1 VTDSLQSTDPGTQKR
16 RSTRIVQAV
25 PITVTGT
32 DALGQPFKERT
43 TTVMVNCHGCKYQSK
58 HYVPKNSMVTL
69 DIPRPEGG
77 PFHTQGRVVW
87 VQRPRTVRELFQIGL
102 EFEVPGNF
110 WGIAFPPE
118 DWASGVDIP
127 TGDLTGIL
135 DATAPTAEP
144 VAGISP
150 QPLPPMG
157 PPPIPPPTTPEK
169 RIEAPPFQI
178 PTPPPAK
185 PVPVNTQTP
194 TAPPVMA
201 AKPASPPAQTPA
213 APAAPSVPA
222 AGPSAD
228 SKIHV
233 VPTPLPAAVVTADTQ
248 AALAKQMARMV
259 ADAKETLDKTLRRGA
274 EEAIT
279 EEMTVVRQQLDVQLH
294 ETVEKA
300 IKVSMDRVSESAV
313 KKVVQQAADRTKEIV
328 DEARRASETSA
339 SQLDEKVRN
348 AVQQAV
354 SHAAEQAAQQAAQQ
368 AAALTLK
375 QSVEEVVERAL
386 REREASTPSLEILSS
401 PEAAQNHLEQWR
413 KNLEETAH
421 AVRSST
427 IEQTQAGALLA
438 SQQWNAEF
446 EAALTGASQKLGDKL
461 TEVSREALAQA
472 EQEAVSRAAG
482 LRASLDET
490 ARAVLA
496 RTHQA
501 EQDAAA
507 HADTLRVSLDDAA
520 RAVLA
525 RTHQAEQDAA
535 ARADTL
541 RASLDETAR
550 AVLARTHQAEQ
561 DAAARADALRAS
573 LDDAARAVLAQ
584 TEREASAQ
592 AQTLRSSLDEAIN
605 TAATAIESL
614 GAGLT
619 QERHRAEET
628 RAQLQEAAQ
637 NALRQTRQ
645 QFDELLAAQQQEMS
659 RKADQVIADRVR
671 QIEPALQESAQE
683 ILDRAANELEQ
694 KLTPRLEQ
702 VHRAVSELQQAE
714 QQAAH
719 TQSQFHEQARQA
731 AERVGELQHSVHA
744 QVLEAAERVAQLQN
758 SIVEQ
763 VQQATDHA
771 DRLHDTVREQTI
783 QASELAI
790 QESVARLRSEAEK
803 VPAEVEKSVR
813 ETAAKIEEEIQQR
826 STETQHA
833 TYESLL
839 KASEWYQKKAHSTMQ
854 SSMEKMVEQSS
865 TALRD
870 RAAEV
875 SSLLASELDHYR
887 RTYVEHSTAQ
897 IDESAK
903 EIVSRERD
911 RMSETAQMATAG
923 FTDQVH
929 RVTSE
934 SLRRFEQVSREALEK
949 ARADMEFGREGSLLE
964 YQKTVDERM
973 MQGVEQATVHLQSQ
987 LGPLIEQWES
997 RREIE
1002 KKEWMEQLK
1011 KSNEEAIELYKTRLE
1026 NASNS
1031 WLLAS
1036 ATTLGQHSQ
1045 TVLDTIAK
1053 AAEKRLRETCS
1064 EVLGSMGD
1072 TLKARLLGLSTDF
1085 GPEADDEFPPKK
1097 K

>member
-1 VTDSLQSTDPGTQKR
+1 
-16 RSTRIVQAV
+16 
-25 PITVTGT
+25 
-32 DALGQPFKERT
+32 
-43 TTVMVNCHGCKYQSK
+43 M
-58 HYVPKNSMVTL
+58 
-69 DIPRPEGG
+69 
-77 PFHTQGRVVW
+77 
-87 VQRPRTVRELFQIGL
+87 
-102 EFEVPGNF
+102 
-110 WGIAFPPE
+110 
-118 DWASGVDIP
+118 
-127 TGDLTGIL
+127 
-135 DATAPTAEP
+135 
-144 VAGISP
+144 
-150 QPLPPMG
+150 
-157 PPPIPPPTTPEK
+157 
-169 RIEAPPFQI
+169 
-178 PTPPPAK
+178 
-185 PVPVNTQTP
+185 
-194 TAPPVMA
+194 
-201 AKPASPPAQTPA
+201 
-213 APAAPSVPA
+213 
-222 AGPSAD
+222 
-228 SKIHV
+228 
-233 VPTPLPAAVVTADTQ
+233 
-248 AALAKQMARMV
+248 
-259 ADAKETLDKTLRRGA
+259 
-274 EEAIT
+274 
-279 EEMTVVRQQLDVQLH
+279 
-294 ETVEKA
+294 
-300 IKVSMDRVSESAV
+300 
-313 KKVVQQAADRTKEIV
+313 
-328 DEARRASETSA
+328 
-339 SQLDEKVRN
+339 
-348 AVQQAV
+348 
-354 SHAAEQAAQQAAQQ
+354 
-368 AAALTLK
+368 
-375 QSVEEVVERAL
+375 
-386 REREASTPSLEILSS
+386 
-401 PEAAQNHLEQWR
+401 
-413 KNLEETAH
+413 
-421 AVRSST
+421 
-427 IEQTQAGALLA
+427 
-438 SQQWNAEF
+438 
-446 EAALTGASQKLGDKL
+446 
-461 TEVSREALAQA
+461 SREALSQA
-472 EQEAVSRAAG
+472 EQEAVARAAG

-490 ARAVLA
+490 ARGVLA

-501 EQDAAA
+501 EQDAA
-507 HADTLRVSLDDAA
+507 V
-520 RAVLA
+520 RAEA
-525 RTHQAEQDAA
+525 
-535 ARADTL
+535 L

-550 AVLARTHQAEQ
+550 G
-561 DAAARADALRAS
+561 
-573 LDDAARAVLAQ
+573 VLAQ
-584 TEREASAQ
+584 TEREAAAQ

-605 TAATAIESL
+605 TAATTIESL
-614 GAGLT
+614 GSGLM
-619 QERHRAEET
+619 QERHRAEES

-659 RKADQVIADRVR
+659 RKADHVIADRVQ
-671 QIEPALQESAQE
+671 QIEPALQESAQK
-683 ILDRAANELEQ
+683 ILDRTASELEQ
-694 KLTPRLEQ
+694 NLTPRLDQ
-702 VHRAVSELQQAE
+702 VQRAVSELQQAE

-731 AERVGELQHSVHA
+731 AERVGELRHSVQA
-744 QVLEAAERVAQLQN
+744 QVREAADRVAELQN

-803 VPAEVEKSVR
+803 VPAEIERSVR

-903 EIVSRERD
+903 EIVTRERD
-911 RMSETAQMATAG
+911 KMSENAQMATAG

-929 RVTSE
+929 RVTAD
-934 SLRRFEQVSREALEK
+934 SLKRFEQVSREALEK

-964 YQKTVDERM
+964 YQKTIDERM
-973 MQGVEQATVHLQSQ
+973 MMGVEQATVHLQSQ
-987 LGPLIEQWES
+987 LGPVIEQWES

-1011 KSNEEAIELYKTRLE
+1011 KSNDEAIELYKTRLE

>member
-1 VTDSLQSTDPGTQKR
+1 MPPGMHTILLPKLPFRTFAVRCLTHGSHSATLRNRPLEEQLNDSAQSADPGTQKR

-58 HYVPKNSMVTL
+58 HYVPKNSLVTL

-135 DATAPTAEP
+135 DATTATEP

-150 QPLPPMG
+150 QQQPPIG
-157 PPPIPPPTTPEK
+157 PPPMPIPTTPEK
-169 RIEAPPFQI
+169 RIEAPPFQV
-178 PTPPPAK
+178 PVTPPAK
-185 PVPVNTQTP
+185 PTPVNVP
-194 TAPPVMA
+194 AAPPLMA
-201 AKPASPPAQTPA
+201 AKPAAPIAPPVIP
-213 APAAPSVPA
+213 PAAPSVPA
-222 AGPSAD
+222 ASPAAD
-228 SKIHV
+228 NKIHV
-233 VPTPLPAAVVTADTQ
+233 VPAPPAAVVTADTQ

-259 ADAKETLDKTLRRGA
+259 AEAKESLDKTLRRGA

-294 ETVEKA
+294 DTVEKA

-328 DEARRASETSA
+328 EEARKASESSA

-368 AAALTLK
+368 ATALNLK

-401 PEAAQNHLEQWR
+401 PAAAQNHLDQWR
-413 KNLEETAH
+413 KNLEETAQS
-421 AVRSST
+421 VRSKT
-427 IEQTQAGALLA
+427 IEQTQAEASLA

-446 EAALTGASQKLGDKL
+446 EAALTGASQKLGDKQ
-461 TEVSREALAQA
+461 TEVSREALSQA
-472 EQEAVSRAAG
+472 EQEAVSRAAA
-482 LRASLDET
+482 LRASLDEA
-490 ARAVLA
+490 ARGVLA

-501 EQDAAA
+501 EQDAA
-507 HADTLRVSLDDAA
+507 V
-520 RAVLA
+520 RAEA
-525 RTHQAEQDAA
+525 
-535 ARADTL
+535 L

-550 AVLARTHQAEQ
+550 G
-561 DAAARADALRAS
+561 
-573 LDDAARAVLAQ
+573 VLAQ
-584 TEREASAQ
+584 TEREAAAQ

-605 TAATAIESL
+605 TAATTIESL
-614 GAGLT
+614 GSGLM
-619 QERHRAEET
+619 QERHRAEEAS
-628 RAQLQEAAQ
+628 AQLQEAAQ

-659 RKADQVIADRVR
+659 RKADHVIADRVQ
-671 QIEPALQESAQE
+671 QIEPALQESAQK
-683 ILDRAANELEQ
+683 ILDRAVGELEQ
-694 KLTPRLEQ
+694 KLMPRIDHAQ
-702 VHRAVSELQQAE
+702 RVAAELQHAE

-731 AERVGELQHSVHA
+731 SERVGELQHSVQA
-744 QVLEAAERVAQLQN
+744 QVREAAERVAQLQN
-758 SIVEQ
+758 SILEQ

-783 QASELAI
+783 HASELAI
-790 QESVARLRSEAEK
+790 QESVARLRTEAEK
-803 VPAEVEKSVR
+803 VPAEIEKSVR
-813 ETAAKIEEEIQQR
+813 ESATKIEEEIQQR

-833 TYESLL
+833 TYEALL

-865 TALRD
+865 TQLRD

-903 EIVSRERD
+903 EIVTRERD
-911 RMSETAQMATAG
+911 KMSETAQMASAG

-929 RVTSE
+929 RVTAD
-934 SLRRFEQVSREALEK
+934 SLKRFEQVSREALEK
-949 ARADMEFGREGSLLE
+949 ARADMEFGREGSLVE
-964 YQKTVDERM
+964 YQKTLDERM
-973 MQGVEQATVHLQSQ
+973 VLGVEQATVHLHSQ
-987 LGPLIEQWES
+987 LGPLLEEWES
-997 RREIE
+997 KRESE
-1002 KKEWMEQLK
+1002 KKLWMEQLK
-1011 KSNEEAIELYKTRLE
+1011 KTNDEAIELYKTRLE

-1053 AAEKRLRETCS
+1053 AAEKRLREPCS

-1085 GPEADDEFPPKK
+1085 SPEPDDEFPPKK

>member
-1 VTDSLQSTDPGTQKR
+1 VTDSLQSADPGTQKR

-127 TGDLTGIL
+127 TSDLTGIV
-135 DATAPTAEP
+135 DATTAAEP

-150 QPLPPMG
+150 QPLPPIG
-157 PPPIPPPTTPEK
+157 PPPVPIPTTPEK

-178 PTPPPAK
+178 PTPTPTQPPAK
-185 PVPVNTQTP
+185 PTPVNTQVNAP
-194 TAPPVMA
+194 AAPPVMTA
-201 AKPASPPAQTPA
+201 RPATPA
-213 APAAPSVPA
+213 APPVQPPVIPPAASSVPA
-222 AGPSAD
+222 ASPSAD
-228 SKIHV
+228 NKIHV
-233 VPTPLPAAVVTADTQ
+233 VPAPPPAVVTADTQ
-248 AALAKQMARMV
+248 AALAKQMVRMV

-294 ETVEKA
+294 DTVEKA

-328 DEARRASETSA
+328 EEARKASETSA

-354 SHAAEQAAQQAAQQ
+354 SHAAEQAAQQAAQH
-368 AAALTLK
+368 AATLTLK

-413 KNLEETAH
+413 KNLEDTAQS
-421 AVRSST
+421 VRSKT
-427 IEQTQAGALLA
+427 IEQTQADALIA

-446 EAALTGASQKLGDKL
+446 EAALTGASLKLGDKL
-461 TEVSREALAQA
+461 TEVSREALTQA
-472 EQEAVSRAAG
+472 ERDAAERAAA
-482 LRASLDET
+482 LRASLDE
-490 ARAVLA
+490 
-496 RTHQA
+496 
-501 EQDAAA
+501 
-507 HADTLRVSLDDAA
+507 AA
-520 RAVLA
+520 RG
-525 RTHQAEQDAA
+525 
-535 ARADTL
+535 
-541 RASLDETAR
+541 
-550 AVLARTHQAEQ
+550 
-561 DAAARADALRAS
+561 
-573 LDDAARAVLAQ
+573 VLAQ
-584 TEREASAQ
+584 TEQAASSQ
-592 AQTLRSSLDEAIN
+592 AQTLRSSLDDAIN
-605 TAATAIESL
+605 TAASTIETL
-614 GAGLT
+614 GAGLQ

-628 RAQLQEAAQ
+628 RSQLQEAAQ

-659 RKADQVIADRVR
+659 RKADHVIADRVQ
-671 QIEPALQESAQE
+671 QIEPALQESAQK
-683 ILDRAANELEQ
+683 ILDRAVSELEQ
-694 KLTPRLEQ
+694 KLTPGLHQAQR
-702 VHRAVSELQQAE
+702 VAAELQQAE

-731 AERVGELQHSVHA
+731 SERVGELQHSVQA
-744 QVLEAAERVAQLQN
+744 QVREATERVAQLQN
-758 SIVEQ
+758 SILEQ

-783 QASELAI
+783 HASELAI
-790 QESVARLRSEAEK
+790 QESVARLRTEAEK
-803 VPAEVEKSVR
+803 VPADIEKSLR

-833 TYESLL
+833 TYEALL
-839 KASEWYQKKAHSTMQ
+839 KASEWYQKKAHGTMQ
-854 SSMEKMVEQSS
+854 GSMEKMVEQSS
-865 TALRD
+865 TQLRD

-903 EIVSRERD
+903 EIVTRERD
-911 RMSETAQMATAG
+911 KMSETAQMATAG

-949 ARADMEFGREGSLLE
+949 ARADMEFGREGSQLE
-964 YQKTVDERM
+964 YQKVIDERM

-997 RREIE
+997 RREVE
-1002 KKEWMEQLK
+1002 KKQWMEQLK
-1011 KSNEEAIELYKTRLE
+1011 KSNDEAIELYKTRLE

-1064 EVLGSMGD
+1064 EVLGTMGD

-1085 GPEADDEFPPKK
+1085 SPEPDDEFPSKK

>member
-58 HYVPKNSMVTL
+58 HYVPKNSMITL

-127 TGDLTGIL
+127 TGDLTGML
-135 DATAPTAEP
+135 ELTHAPET
-144 VAGISP
+144 VASISP
-150 QPLPPMG
+150 QPLPPIG
-157 PPPIPPPTTPEK
+157 PPPIPTIPEK

-178 PTPPPAK
+178 PTPPAK
-185 PVPVNTQTP
+185 PVTVNAP
-194 TAPPVMA
+194 AAPPPMA
-201 AKPASPPAQTPA
+201 AKPAAPVVQPPV
-213 APAAPSVPA
+213 PSVPA
-222 AGPSAD
+222 ASPLND

-233 VPTPLPAAVVTADTQ
+233 VPAPPAVAADTQ
-248 AALAKQMARMV
+248 AALSQQMARML

-279 EEMTVVRQQLDVQLH
+279 EEMTVVRQQLDAQLH
-294 ETVEKA
+294 DTVEKA
-300 IKVSMDRVSESAV
+300 IKVSMERVSESAV

-328 DEARRASETSA
+328 DEARKASESSA
-339 SQLDEKVRN
+339 AHLDEKVRN

-368 AAALTLK
+368 ATALNLK

-401 PEAAQNHLEQWR
+401 PQAAQNHLEQWR
-413 KNLEETAH
+413 KNLEETAQS
-421 AVRSST
+421 VRGKT
-427 IEQTQAGALLA
+427 IEQTQADAALA

-461 TEVSREALAQA
+461 TEVSREALTRA
-472 EQEAVSRAAG
+472 EQEAAARAAA
-482 LRASLDET
+482 LRASLDE
-490 ARAVLA
+490 
-496 RTHQA
+496 
-501 EQDAAA
+501 
-507 HADTLRVSLDDAA
+507 AA
-520 RAVLA
+520 RG
-525 RTHQAEQDAA
+525 
-535 ARADTL
+535 
-541 RASLDETAR
+541 
-550 AVLARTHQAEQ
+550 
-561 DAAARADALRAS
+561 
-573 LDDAARAVLAQ
+573 VLAQ
-584 TEREASAQ
+584 TEREATAQ

-605 TAATAIESL
+605 TAASTIESL
-614 GAGLT
+614 GSGLQ

-637 NALRQTRQ
+637 NALHLTRQ
-645 QFDELLAAQQQEMS
+645 RFDELLAAQHQEMS
-659 RKADQVIADRVR
+659 RKADQVIADRVE
-671 QIEPALQESAQE
+671 QIEPALQASAQK
-683 ILDRAANELEQ
+683 ILDQAATELEQ
-694 KLTPRLEQ
+694 KLTPRLDQ
-702 VHRAVSELQQAE
+702 VQRAVSDLQQAE

-731 AERVGELQHSVHA
+731 AERV
-744 QVLEAAERVAQLQN
+744 AQLQN

-763 VQQATDHA
+763 VQQATDYA
-771 DRLHDTVREQTI
+771 DRLHDTVREQTM
-783 QASELAI
+783 QASEQAI
-790 QESVARLRSEAEK
+790 QESVARLRSESEK
-803 VPAEVEKSVR
+803 VPAEIEKSVR
-813 ETAAKIEEEIQQR
+813 DTAARIEEEIQQR

-833 TYESLL
+833 TYEALL

-865 TALRD
+865 TSLRD

-911 RMSETAQMATAG
+911 KMSETAQMATAG

-929 RVTSE
+929 RVTAD
-934 SLRRFEQVSREALEK
+934 SLKRFEQVSREALEK
-949 ARADMEFGREGSLLE
+949 TRADMEFGREGSLLE
-964 YQKTVDERM
+964 YQKTIDERM

-987 LGPLIEQWES
+987 LGPLLEEWEFK
-997 RREIE
+997 RESE
-1002 KKEWMEQLK
+1002 KKLWMEQLK
-1011 KSNEEAIELYKTRLE
+1011 KTNDEAIELYKTRLE

-1085 GPEADDEFPPKK
+1085 GPEPDDEFPPKK

>member
-1 VTDSLQSTDPGTQKR
+1 MTDSLQSTDPGTQKR

-127 TGDLTGIL
+127 TGDLTGVL
-135 DATAPTAEP
+135 DATLAAEP

-150 QPLPPMG
+150 QPLPPIG
-157 PPPIPPPTTPEK
+157 PPPIPAPATPEK

-178 PTPPPAK
+178 PAPPPSK
-185 PVPVNTQTP
+185 PVPVNVP
-194 TAPPVMA
+194 AAPPVMT
-201 AKPASPPAQTPA
+201 AKPAAPPAQPVIP
-213 APAAPSVPA
+213 PAAPSAPVTSPA
-222 AGPSAD
+222 AD
-228 SKIHV
+228 NKIHV
-233 VPTPLPAAVVTADTQ
+233 VPAPPPAAVVTADTQ

-279 EEMTVVRQQLDVQLH
+279 EEMTVVRQQLDAQLH
-294 ETVEKA
+294 DTVEKA
-300 IKVSMDRVSESAV
+300 IKISMDRVSESAV

-368 AAALTLK
+368 ATALNLK

-401 PEAAQNHLEQWR
+401 PEAAQSHLEQWR
-413 KNLEETAH
+413 KNLEDTAQS
-421 AVRSST
+421 VRSKT
-427 IEQTQAGALLA
+427 IEQTQAEALIA

-461 TEVSREALAQA
+461 TEVSREALTQA
-472 EQEAVSRAAG
+472 EQEAVARSVA

-490 ARAVLA
+490 ARG
-496 RTHQA
+496 
-501 EQDAAA
+501 
-507 HADTLRVSLDDAA
+507 
-520 RAVLA
+520 
-525 RTHQAEQDAA
+525 
-535 ARADTL
+535 
-541 RASLDETAR
+541 
-550 AVLARTHQAEQ
+550 
-561 DAAARADALRAS
+561 
-573 LDDAARAVLAQ
+573 VLAQ
-584 TEREASAQ
+584 TEREAAAQ

-605 TAATAIESL
+605 TAASTIESL
-614 GAGLT
+614 GAGLQ

-659 RKADQVIADRVR
+659 RKADQVIADRVQ
-671 QIEPALQESAQE
+671 QIEPALQESAQK
-683 ILDRAANELEQ
+683 ILDQAANELEQ
-694 KLTPRLEQ
+694 KLTPRLDQ

-731 AERVGELQHSVHA
+731 SERVGELQHSVHA
-744 QVLEAAERVAQLQN
+744 QVREAAERVAQLQN
-758 SIVEQ
+758 SILEQ

-790 QESVARLRSEAEK
+790 QESVTRLRNEAEK
-803 VPAEVEKSVR
+803 VPAEIEKSVR
-813 ETAAKIEEEIQQR
+813 DTATKIEEEIQQR

-833 TYESLL
+833 TYEALL

-911 RMSETAQMATAG
+911 KMSETAQMATAG

-929 RVTSE
+929 QVTAD

-973 MQGVEQATVHLQSQ
+973 MLGVEQATVHLQSQ

-997 RREIE
+997 KRESE
-1002 KKEWMEQLK
+1002 KKQWMEQLK
-1011 KSNEEAIELYKTRLE
+1011 KSNDEAIELYKTRLE

-1085 GPEADDEFPPKK
+1085 GPEPDDEFPPKK

>member
-1 VTDSLQSTDPGTQKR
+1 VTDSLQSADPGTQKR

-135 DATAPTAEP
+135 DATAAAEP
-144 VAGISP
+144 AAGISP
-150 QPLPPMG
+150 QPLPPIG
-157 PPPIPPPTTPEK
+157 PPPMPIPTTPEK

-178 PTPPPAK
+178 PTPPPSK
-185 PVPVNTQTP
+185 PVPVNVQANAP
-194 TAPPVMA
+194 TAPPVMT
-201 AKPASPPAQTPA
+201 AKPAAPPAQPIVPPA
-213 APAAPSVPA
+213 APAAPT
-222 AGPSAD
+222 AGSSAD

-233 VPTPLPAAVVTADTQ
+233 VPTPSPAAVVTADTQ

-279 EEMTVVRQQLDVQLH
+279 EEMTVVRQQLDAQLH
-294 ETVEKA
+294 DTVEKA

-328 DEARRASETSA
+328 DEARRASENSA

-354 SHAAEQAAQQAAQQ
+354 SHAVEQAAQQASQQ

-413 KNLEETAH
+413 KNLEETASS
-421 AVRSST
+421 VRSKT
-427 IEQTQAGALLA
+427 IEQTQSEALIA

-446 EAALTGASQKLGDKL
+446 EAALTGASQKLGNKL
-461 TEVSREALAQA
+461 TDVSREALSQA
-472 EQEAVSRAAG
+472 EQEAVARAAG
-482 LRASLDET
+482 LCASLDE
-490 ARAVLA
+490 
-496 RTHQA
+496 
-501 EQDAAA
+501 
-507 HADTLRVSLDDAA
+507 AA
-520 RAVLA
+520 RG
-525 RTHQAEQDAA
+525 
-535 ARADTL
+535 
-541 RASLDETAR
+541 
-550 AVLARTHQAEQ
+550 
-561 DAAARADALRAS
+561 
-573 LDDAARAVLAQ
+573 VLAQ
-584 TEREASAQ
+584 TEREATAQ

-605 TAATAIESL
+605 TAATTIESL

-659 RKADQVIADRVR
+659 WKADQVIADRVQ
-671 QIEPALQESAQE
+671 QIEPALQESAHR
-683 ILDRAANELEQ
+683 ILDRTASELEH
-694 KLTPRLEQ
+694 KLTPRLDQ

-731 AERVGELQHSVHA
+731 AERVGELQHSVHT
-744 QVLEAAERVAQLQN
+744 QVREAAERVAELQN

-783 QASELAI
+783 HASELAI

-803 VPAEVEKSVR
+803 VPAEIEKSVR

-911 RMSETAQMATAG
+911 KMSETAQMATAG

-964 YQKTVDERM
+964 YQKTIDERM
-973 MQGVEQATVHLQSQ
+973 MMGVEQATVHLQSQ
-987 LGPLIEQWES
+987 LGPVIEAWES

-1011 KSNEEAIELYKTRLE
+1011 KSNDEAIELYKTRLE

-1085 GPEADDEFPPKK
+1085 GPEPDDEFPPKK

>member
-58 HYVPKNSMVTL
+58 HYVPKNSMITL

-127 TGDLTGIL
+127 TGDLTGML
-135 DATAPTAEP
+135 EVTHAPET
-144 VAGISP
+144 VASISP
-150 QPLPPMG
+150 QPLPPIG
-157 PPPIPPPTTPEK
+157 PPPIPTIPEK

-178 PTPPPAK
+178 PTPPAK
-185 PVPVNTQTP
+185 PVTVNAP
-194 TAPPVMA
+194 AAPPPMA
-201 AKPASPPAQTPA
+201 AKPAAPVVQPPV
-213 APAAPSVPA
+213 PSVPA
-222 AGPSAD
+222 ASPSND

-233 VPTPLPAAVVTADTQ
+233 VPAPPAVAADTQ
-248 AALAKQMARMV
+248 AALSQQMARML

-279 EEMTVVRQQLDVQLH
+279 EEMTVVRQQLDAQLH
-294 ETVEKA
+294 DTVEKA
-300 IKVSMDRVSESAV
+300 IKVSMERVSESAV

-328 DEARRASETSA
+328 DEARKASESSA
-339 SQLDEKVRN
+339 AHLDEKVRN

-368 AAALTLK
+368 ATALNLK
-375 QSVEEVVERAL
+375 QSVEQVVERAL

-401 PEAAQNHLEQWR
+401 PQAAQNHLEQWR
-413 KNLEETAH
+413 KNLEETAQS
-421 AVRSST
+421 VRGKT
-427 IEQTQAGALLA
+427 IEQTQADAALA

-461 TEVSREALAQA
+461 TEVSREALTRA
-472 EQEAVSRAAG
+472 EQEAAARAAA
-482 LRASLDET
+482 LRASLDE
-490 ARAVLA
+490 
-496 RTHQA
+496 
-501 EQDAAA
+501 
-507 HADTLRVSLDDAA
+507 AA
-520 RAVLA
+520 RG
-525 RTHQAEQDAA
+525 
-535 ARADTL
+535 
-541 RASLDETAR
+541 
-550 AVLARTHQAEQ
+550 
-561 DAAARADALRAS
+561 
-573 LDDAARAVLAQ
+573 VLAQ
-584 TEREASAQ
+584 TEREATAQ

-605 TAATAIESL
+605 TAASTIESL
-614 GAGLT
+614 GSGLQ

-637 NALRQTRQ
+637 NALHQTRQ
-645 QFDELLAAQQQEMS
+645 RFDELLAAQHQEMS
-659 RKADQVIADRVR
+659 RKADQVIADRVE
-671 QIEPALQESAQE
+671 QIEPALQASAQK
-683 ILDRAANELEQ
+683 ILDQAATELEQ
-694 KLTPRLEQ
+694 KLTPRLDRVQ
-702 VHRAVSELQQAE
+702 RAVSDLQQAE

-731 AERVGELQHSVHA
+731 AERV
-744 QVLEAAERVAQLQN
+744 AQLQN

-763 VQQATDHA
+763 VQQATDYA
-771 DRLHDTVREQTI
+771 DRLHDTVREQTM
-783 QASELAI
+783 QASEQAI
-790 QESVARLRSEAEK
+790 QESVARLRSESEK
-803 VPAEVEKSVR
+803 VPAEIEKSVR
-813 ETAAKIEEEIQQR
+813 DTAARIEEEIQQR

-833 TYESLL
+833 TYEALL

-865 TALRD
+865 TSLRD

-911 RMSETAQMATAG
+911 KMSETAQMATAG

-929 RVTSE
+929 RVTAD
-934 SLRRFEQVSREALEK
+934 SLKRFEQVSREALEK
-949 ARADMEFGREGSLLE
+949 TRADMEFGREGSLLE
-964 YQKTVDERM
+964 YQKTIDERM

-987 LGPLIEQWES
+987 LGPLLEEWEFK
-997 RREIE
+997 RESE
-1002 KKEWMEQLK
+1002 KKLWMEQLK
-1011 KSNEEAIELYKTRLE
+1011 KTNDEAIELYKTRLE

-1085 GPEADDEFPPKK
+1085 GPEPDDEFPPKK

>member
-1 VTDSLQSTDPGTQKR
+1 MTDSLQSADPGTQKR

-127 TGDLTGIL
+127 TGDLTGAAEAL
-135 DATAPTAEP
+135 LAVEP

-150 QPLPPMG
+150 QPLPPIG
-157 PPPIPPPTTPEK
+157 PPPMPIPTTPEK

-178 PTPPPAK
+178 PVTPPPPAR
-185 PVPVNTQTP
+185 PTPVNTQVNTP
-194 TAPPVMA
+194 TAPPVTT
-201 AKPASPPAQTPA
+201 AKPAP
-213 APAAPSVPA
+213 PAAPSAQPPVAPAASVPA
-222 AGPSAD
+222 ASPSTD
-228 SKIHV
+228 NKIHV
-233 VPTPLPAAVVTADTQ
+233 VPAPPAAVVTADTQ
-248 AALAKQMARMV
+248 AALAKHMARMV
-259 ADAKETLDKTLRRGA
+259 ADAKESLDKTLRRGA

-279 EEMTVVRQQLDVQLH
+279 EEMTVVRQQLDAQLH
-294 ETVEKA
+294 DTVEKA

-328 DEARRASETSA
+328 DEARKASETSA

-401 PEAAQNHLEQWR
+401 PEAAQSHLEQWR
-413 KNLEETAH
+413 KNLEETAQT
-421 AVRSST
+421 VRSKT
-427 IEQTQAGALLA
+427 IEQTQAEALIA

-446 EAALTGASQKLGDKL
+446 EAALTGASQKLGEKL
-461 TEVSREALAQA
+461 TEVSREALTKAERDAAERASALRMSLDEAARGVLARTEQAQ
-472 EQEAVSRAAG
+472 QEATARAEA

-490 ARAVLA
+490 ARG
-496 RTHQA
+496 
-501 EQDAAA
+501 
-507 HADTLRVSLDDAA
+507 
-520 RAVLA
+520 
-525 RTHQAEQDAA
+525 
-535 ARADTL
+535 
-541 RASLDETAR
+541 
-550 AVLARTHQAEQ
+550 
-561 DAAARADALRAS
+561 
-573 LDDAARAVLAQ
+573 VLAQ

-592 AQTLRSSLDEAIN
+592 AHTLRSSLDEAIN
-605 TAATAIESL
+605 TAASTIESL
-614 GAGLT
+614 GAGLQT
-619 QERHRAEET
+619 ERHRAEET
-628 RAQLQEAAQ
+628 RSQLQEAAQ

-659 RKADQVIADRVR
+659 RKADHVIADRVQ
-671 QIEPALQESAQE
+671 QIEPALQESAQKM
-683 ILDRAANELEQ
+683 LDRAMGELEQ
-694 KLTPRLEQ
+694 KLTPRLDHAQ
-702 VHRAVSELQQAE
+702 RIAAELQQAE

-731 AERVGELQHSVHA
+731 SERVGELQQSVQA
-744 QVLEAAERVAQLQN
+744 QVREAAERVAQLQS
-758 SIVEQ
+758 SILEQ

-783 QASELAI
+783 HASELAI
-790 QESVARLRSEAEK
+790 HESVARLRTEAEK
-803 VPAEVEKSVR
+803 VPAEIEKSVR
-813 ETAAKIEEEIQQR
+813 ESASKIEEEIQQR

-833 TYESLL
+833 TYEALL

-865 TALRD
+865 TQLRD

-903 EIVSRERD
+903 EIVTRERD
-911 RMSETAQMATAG
+911 KMSETAQMATAG

-934 SLRRFEQVSREALEK
+934 SLKRFEQVSREALEK

-964 YQKTVDERM
+964 YQKTIDERM
-973 MQGVEQATVHLQSQ
+973 MLGVEQARVHLQSE
-987 LGPLIEQWES
+987 LGPLLEQWES
-997 RREIE
+997 QRESE
-1002 KKEWMEQLK
+1002 KKVWMEQLK
-1011 KSNEEAIELYKTRLE
+1011 KSNDEAIEVYKTRLE

-1064 EVLGSMGD
+1064 EVLGTMGD

-1085 GPEADDEFPPKK
+1085 SPEPDDEFPPKK

>member
-1 VTDSLQSTDPGTQKR
+1 VTDSLQSADPGTQKR

-118 DWASGVDIP
+118 DWAAGVDIP
-127 TGDLTGIL
+127 TGDLTGAL
-135 DATAPTAEP
+135 DATTAAEP

-150 QPLPPMG
+150 QPLPPIG
-157 PPPIPPPTTPEK
+157 PPPIPIPATPEK

-178 PTPPPAK
+178 PVTPPTPPAR
-185 PVPVNTQTP
+185 PTPVNIQVNTP
-194 TAPPVMA
+194 TAPPVMT
-201 AKPASPPAQTPA
+201 AKPAAPPAPPAIPPA
-213 APAAPSVPA
+213 ASSVPA
-222 AGPSAD
+222 ASPSAD
-228 SKIHV
+228 NKIHV
-233 VPTPLPAAVVTADTQ
+233 VPAPPAAVVTADTQ

-279 EEMTVVRQQLDVQLH
+279 EEMTVVRQQLDAQLH
-294 ETVEKA
+294 DTVEKA

-328 DEARRASETSA
+328 EEARKASENSA

-413 KNLEETAH
+413 KNLEDTAQT
-421 AVRSST
+421 VRSKS
-427 IEQTQAGALLA
+427 IEQTQADALIA

-446 EAALTGASQKLGDKL
+446 EAALTGASQKLGAKL
-461 TEVSREALAQA
+461 TEVSREAL
-472 EQEAVSRAAG
+472 
-482 LRASLDET
+482 T
-490 ARAVLA
+490 
-496 RTHQA
+496 
-501 EQDAAA
+501 
-507 HADTLRVSLDDAA
+507 
-520 RAVLA
+520 
-525 RTHQAEQDAA
+525 QAEQDAA
-535 ARADTL
+535 ARAAAL
-541 RASLDETAR
+541 RASLDE
-550 AVLARTHQAEQ
+550 
-561 DAAARADALRAS
+561 AARG
-573 LDDAARAVLAQ
+573 VLAQ
-584 TEREASAQ
+584 TERDASSQ
-592 AQTLRSSLDEAIN
+592 AQMLRSSLDEAIN
-605 TAATAIESL
+605 TAASTIETL
-614 GAGLT
+614 GAGLQ

-645 QFDELLAAQQQEMS
+645 QFDDLLAAQQQEMS
-659 RKADQVIADRVR
+659 RKADQVIADRVG
-671 QIEPALQESAQE
+671 QIEPALQESAQQ
-683 ILDRAANELEQ
+683 ILDRAASELDQ
-694 KLTPRLEQ
+694 KLTPRLDHAQ
-702 VHRAVSELQQAE
+702 RVAADLQLAE
-714 QQAAH
+714 QQAAR
-719 TQSQFHEQARQA
+719 TQNHIHEQARQA
-731 AERVGELQHSVHA
+731 AERVGELQHSVQA
-744 QVLEAAERVAQLQN
+744 QVREAAERVAQLQN
-758 SIVEQ
+758 SILEQ

-783 QASELAI
+783 YASELAI
-790 QESVARLRSEAEK
+790 QESVARLRTEAER
-803 VPAEVEKSVR
+803 VPADIEKSVR
-813 ETAAKIEEEIQQR
+813 ETASKIEEEIQQR

-833 TYESLL
+833 TYEALL

-865 TALRD
+865 TTLRD

-903 EIVSRERD
+903 EIVTRERD
-911 RMSETAQMATAG
+911 KMSETAQMATAG

-964 YQKTVDERM
+964 YQKLIDERM
-973 MQGVEQATVHLQSQ
+973 MQGVEQATVHLQSE
-987 LGPLIEQWES
+987 LGPLLEQWES
-997 RREIE
+997 QRESE
-1002 KKEWMEQLK
+1002 KKVWMEQLK
-1011 KSNEEAIELYKTRLE
+1011 KSNDEAIELYKTRLE

-1064 EVLGSMGD
+1064 EVLGTMGD

-1085 GPEADDEFPPKK
+1085 SPEPDDEFPPKQK
-1097 K
+1097 

>member
-1 VTDSLQSTDPGTQKR
+1 VTDSLQSTDPGSQKR

-150 QPLPPMG
+150 QPLPPTG
-157 PPPIPPPTTPEK
+157 PPPIPTPATPEK
-169 RIEAPPFQI
+169 RIEAPPFHI
-178 PTPPPAK
+178 PTPPPSK
-185 PVPVNTQTP
+185 PVPVNTQVAPP

-213 APAAPSVPA
+213 APAAPAVPA
-222 AGPSAD
+222 ASPSAD

-233 VPTPLPAAVVTADTQ
+233 VPSPPPAVVTADTQ

-375 QSVEEVVERAL
+375 HSVEEVVERAL

-421 AVRSST
+421 SVRSKT
-427 IEQTQAGALLA
+427 IEQTQAEALLA

-461 TEVSREALAQA
+461 TEVSREALTQA
-472 EQEAVSRAAG
+472 EQDAVSRAAG
-482 LRASLDET
+482 LRASLDES

-501 EQDAAA
+501 EQDAATRA
-507 HADTLRVSLDDAA
+507 ETLRASLDEAA

-535 ARADTL
+535 ARAETL
-541 RASLDETAR
+541 RASLDE
-550 AVLARTHQAEQ
+550 
-561 DAAARADALRAS
+561 
-573 LDDAARAVLAQ
+573 AARAVLAQ

-605 TAATAIESL
+605 TAATTIESL

-628 RAQLQEAAQ
+628 RSQLQEAAQ

-659 RKADQVIADRVR
+659 RKADQVIADRVQ
-671 QIEPALQESAQE
+671 QIEPALQESAQK
-683 ILDRAANELEQ
+683 ILDRTASELEQ
-694 KLTPRLEQ
+694 KLTPRLDQ

-731 AERVGELQHSVHA
+731 AERAGELQHSVHA
-744 QVLEAAERVAQLQN
+744 QVREAAERVAQLQN

-911 RMSETAQMATAG
+911 RMSETAQMANAG

-949 ARADMEFGREGSLLE
+949 TRADMEFGREGSLLE
-964 YQKTVDERM
+964 YQKTIDERM

-1085 GPEADDEFPPKK
+1085 GPEADDEFPPQKK
-1097 K
+1097 

>member
-58 HYVPKNSMVTL
+58 HYVPKNSMITL

-127 TGDLTGIL
+127 TGDLTGML
-135 DATAPTAEP
+135 ELTHAPET
-144 VAGISP
+144 VASISP
-150 QPLPPMG
+150 QPLPPIG
-157 PPPIPPPTTPEK
+157 PPPIPTIPEK

-178 PTPPPAK
+178 PTPPAK
-185 PVPVNTQTP
+185 PVTVNAP
-194 TAPPVMA
+194 AAPPPMA
-201 AKPASPPAQTPA
+201 AKPAAPVVQPPV
-213 APAAPSVPA
+213 PSVPA
-222 AGPSAD
+222 ASPSND

-233 VPTPLPAAVVTADTQ
+233 VPAPPAVAADTQ
-248 AALAKQMARMV
+248 AALSQQMARML

-279 EEMTVVRQQLDVQLH
+279 EEMTVVRQQLDAQLH
-294 ETVEKA
+294 DTVEKA
-300 IKVSMDRVSESAV
+300 IKVSMERVSESAV

-328 DEARRASETSA
+328 DEARKASESSA
-339 SQLDEKVRN
+339 AHLDEKVRN

-368 AAALTLK
+368 ATALNLK

-401 PEAAQNHLEQWR
+401 PQAAQNHLEQWR
-413 KNLEETAH
+413 KNLEETAQS
-421 AVRSST
+421 VRGKT
-427 IEQTQAGALLA
+427 IEQTQADAALA

-461 TEVSREALAQA
+461 TEVSREALTRA
-472 EQEAVSRAAG
+472 EQEAAPRAAA
-482 LRASLDET
+482 LRASLDE
-490 ARAVLA
+490 
-496 RTHQA
+496 
-501 EQDAAA
+501 
-507 HADTLRVSLDDAA
+507 AA
-520 RAVLA
+520 RG
-525 RTHQAEQDAA
+525 
-535 ARADTL
+535 
-541 RASLDETAR
+541 
-550 AVLARTHQAEQ
+550 
-561 DAAARADALRAS
+561 
-573 LDDAARAVLAQ
+573 VLAQ
-584 TEREASAQ
+584 TEREATAQ

-605 TAATAIESL
+605 TAASTIESL
-614 GAGLT
+614 GSGLQ

-637 NALRQTRQ
+637 NALHLTRQ
-645 QFDELLAAQQQEMS
+645 RFDELLAAQHQEMS
-659 RKADQVIADRVR
+659 RKADQVIADRVE
-671 QIEPALQESAQE
+671 QIEPALQASAQK
-683 ILDRAANELEQ
+683 ILDQAATELEQ
-694 KLTPRLEQ
+694 KLTPRLDQ
-702 VHRAVSELQQAE
+702 VQRAVSDLQQAE

-731 AERVGELQHSVHA
+731 AERV
-744 QVLEAAERVAQLQN
+744 AQLQN

-763 VQQATDHA
+763 VQQATDYA
-771 DRLHDTVREQTI
+771 DRLHDTVREQTM
-783 QASELAI
+783 QASEQAI
-790 QESVARLRSEAEK
+790 QESVARLRSESEK
-803 VPAEVEKSVR
+803 VPAEIEKSVR
-813 ETAAKIEEEIQQR
+813 DTAARIEEEIQQR

-833 TYESLL
+833 TYEALL

-865 TALRD
+865 TSLRD

-911 RMSETAQMATAG
+911 KMSETAQMATAG

-929 RVTSE
+929 RVTAD
-934 SLRRFEQVSREALEK
+934 SLKRFEQVSREALEK
-949 ARADMEFGREGSLLE
+949 TRADMEFGREGSLLE
-964 YQKTVDERM
+964 YQKTIDERM

-987 LGPLIEQWES
+987 LGPLLEEWEFK
-997 RREIE
+997 RESE
-1002 KKEWMEQLK
+1002 KKLWMEQLK
-1011 KSNEEAIELYKTRLE
+1011 KTNDEAIELYKTRLE

-1085 GPEADDEFPPKK
+1085 GPEPDDEFPPKK

>member
-1 VTDSLQSTDPGTQKR
+1 MTDSLQSTDPGTQKR

-127 TGDLTGIL
+127 TGDLTGML
-135 DATAPTAEP
+135 ELTTAAEP

-150 QPLPPMG
+150 QPLPPIG
-157 PPPIPPPTTPEK
+157 PPAMPIPSSPEK

-178 PTPPPAK
+178 PTPPPSK
-185 PVPVNTQTP
+185 PVPVNTQVNPP

-201 AKPASPPAQTPA
+201 ATPPAHPVIPPA
-213 APAAPSVPA
+213 ASSVSAAS
-222 AGPSAD
+222 PSAD

-233 VPTPLPAAVVTADTQ
+233 VPTPPAPAVESVETQ

-294 ETVEKA
+294 DTVERA

-328 DEARRASETSA
+328 DEARRISETSA

-401 PEAAQNHLEQWR
+401 PEAAQSHLEQWR
-413 KNLEETAH
+413 KNLEETAQS
-421 AVRSST
+421 VRSKT
-427 IEQTQAGALLA
+427 IEQTQAEASLA

-446 EAALTGASQKLGDKL
+446 EAALTGASQRLGDKL
-461 TEVSREALAQA
+461 TEVSRAALSHA
-472 EQEAVSRAAG
+472 EQEAVARAAS
-482 LRASLDET
+482 LRASLDE
-490 ARAVLA
+490 
-496 RTHQA
+496 
-501 EQDAAA
+501 
-507 HADTLRVSLDDAA
+507 AA
-520 RAVLA
+520 RGVL
-525 RTHQAEQDAA
+525 T
-535 ARADTL
+535 
-541 RASLDETAR
+541 
-550 AVLARTHQAEQ
+550 
-561 DAAARADALRAS
+561 
-573 LDDAARAVLAQ
+573 Q
-584 TEREASAQ
+584 TEREATAQ

-605 TAATAIESL
+605 TAATTIESL

-659 RKADQVIADRVR
+659 RKADQVIADRVQ
-671 QIEPALQESAQE
+671 QIEPTLQESAQR
-683 ILDRAANELEQ
+683 ILDRTASELEQ
-694 KLTPRLEQ
+694 KLTPRLDQ
-702 VHRAVSELQQAE
+702 VHRAVSDLQQAE

-731 AERVGELQHSVHA
+731 AERVGELQHSVHT
-744 QVLEAAERVAQLQN
+744 QVREAAERVAELQN

-771 DRLHDTVREQTI
+771 NRLHDTVREQTI
-783 QASELAI
+783 QASQLAI

-803 VPAEVEKSVR
+803 VPAEIERSVR
-813 ETAAKIEEEIQQR
+813 ETAAKVEEEIQQR

-903 EIVSRERD
+903 EIVTRERD
-911 RMSETAQMATAG
+911 KMSETAQMATAG

-964 YQKTVDERM
+964 YQKTIDERM
-973 MQGVEQATVHLQSQ
+973 MMGVEQATVHLQSQ
-987 LGPLIEQWES
+987 LGPVIEAWES

-1011 KSNEEAIELYKTRLE
+1011 KSNDEAIEHYKTRLE

-1085 GPEADDEFPPKK
+1085 GPEADDEFPPKQK
-1097 K
+1097 

>member
-1 VTDSLQSTDPGTQKR
+1 MTDSLQSADPGTQKR

-127 TGDLTGIL
+127 TGDLTGML
-135 DATAPTAEP
+135 EVATAAEP

-150 QPLPPMG
+150 QPLPPIG
-157 PPPIPPPTTPEK
+157 PPPIPPPATPEK

-178 PTPPPAK
+178 PVTPPTK
-185 PVPVNTQTP
+185 PTPVNTQVNTP

-201 AKPASPPAQTPA
+201 AKPAVPAAPPVNPPA
-213 APAAPSVPA
+213 APAAPPVTPA
-222 AGPSAD
+222 AD
-228 SKIHV
+228 NKIHV
-233 VPTPLPAAVVTADTQ
+233 VPAPPAAAVTADTQ

-259 ADAKETLDKTLRRGA
+259 ADAKESLDKTLRRGA

-279 EEMTVVRQQLDVQLH
+279 EEMTVVRQQLDAQLH
-294 ETVEKA
+294 DTVEKA

-328 DEARRASETSA
+328 DEARKASENSA

-386 REREASTPSLEILSS
+386 RDRAASTPSLEILSS

-413 KNLEETAH
+413 KNLEDTAQ
-421 AVRSST
+421 AVRSKS
-427 IEQTQAGALLA
+427 IEQTQADALIA

-446 EAALTGASQKLGDKL
+446 EAALTGASQKLAEKL
-461 TEVSREALAQA
+461 TEVSRGALTQA
-472 EQEAVSRAAG
+472 EQEAATRAAA
-482 LRASLDET
+482 LRASLDEAARSVQAQT
-490 ARAVLA
+490 EQAERDASARA
-496 RTHQA
+496 
-501 EQDAAA
+501 AA
-507 HADTLRVSLDDAA
+507 
-520 RAVLA
+520 
-525 RTHQAEQDAA
+525 
-535 ARADTL
+535 L
-541 RASLDETAR
+541 RASLDEAAR
-550 AVLARTHQAEQ
+550 GVLAETG
-561 DAAARADALRAS
+561 
-573 LDDAARAVLAQ
+573 
-584 TEREASAQ
+584 REASAQ

-605 TAATAIESL
+605 TAASTIESL
-614 GAGLT
+614 GAGLQ

-628 RAQLQEAAQ
+628 RTQLQEAAQ

-659 RKADQVIADRVR
+659 RKADIVIADRVQ
-671 QIEPALQESAQE
+671 QIEPALQESAQK
-683 ILDRAANELEQ
+683 ILDRAASELEQ
-694 KLTPRLEQ
+694 KLTPRLDHAQ
-702 VHRAVSELQQAE
+702 RIAAELQQAE
-714 QQAAH
+714 QQATH
-719 TQSQFHEQARQA
+719 TQNHIHEQARQA
-731 AERVGELQHSVHA
+731 AERVGELQHSVQA
-744 QVLEAAERVAQLQN
+744 QVREAAERVAQLQS
-758 SIVEQ
+758 SILEQ

-771 DRLHDTVREQTI
+771 DRLHDMVREQTI
-783 QASELAI
+783 HASELAI
-790 QESVARLRSEAEK
+790 QESVARLRTEAEK
-803 VPAEVEKSVR
+803 VPAEIEKSVR
-813 ETAAKIEEEIQQR
+813 ESAAKIEEEIQQR

-833 TYESLL
+833 TYEALL
-839 KASEWYQKKAHSTMQ
+839 KASEWYQKKAHTTMQ
-854 SSMEKMVEQSS
+854 GSMEKMVEQSS

-903 EIVSRERD
+903 EIVTRERD

-929 RVTSE
+929 RVTAD
-934 SLRRFEQVSREALEK
+934 SLKRFEQVSREALEK
-949 ARADMEFGREGSLLE
+949 ARADMEFGREGSLVE
-964 YQKTVDERM
+964 YQKTIDERM
-973 MQGVEQATVHLQSQ
+973 MLGVEQARVHLQSE
-987 LGPLIEQWES
+987 LGPVLEQWEAQ
-997 RREIE
+997 RESE
-1002 KKEWMEQLK
+1002 KKVWMEQLK
-1011 KSNEEAIELYKTRLE
+1011 KSNDEAIEVYKTRLE

-1045 TVLDTIAK
+1045 AVLDTIAK

-1085 GPEADDEFPPKK
+1085 SPEPDDEFPPKK

>member
-1 VTDSLQSTDPGTQKR
+1 VTDSLQSADPGTQKR

-102 EFEVPGNF
+102 EFEMPGNF

-127 TGDLTGIL
+127 TGDLTGML
-135 DATAPTAEP
+135 DLTTAAEP
-144 VAGISP
+144 AAGISP
-150 QPLPPMG
+150 QPLPPIG
-157 PPPIPPPTTPEK
+157 PPPIPAPTSPEK

-178 PTPPPAK
+178 PTPPAK
-185 PVPVNTQTP
+185 PVPVNTQVNTP
-194 TAPPVMA
+194 PAPPVMT
-201 AKPASPPAQTPA
+201 AKPA
-213 APAAPSVPA
+213 APAPPVAPAIPPA
-222 AGPSAD
+222 AAAPGALTAD

-233 VPTPLPAAVVTADTQ
+233 VPAPPPAAAVSAVPAAVPADTQ
-248 AALAKQMARMV
+248 AALSRQMARLV

-274 EEAIT
+274 EQAIT

-300 IKVSMDRVSESAV
+300 IKVSMERVSESAV

-328 DEARRASETSA
+328 EEARKASESSA

-368 AAALTLK
+368 ATALNLK

-413 KNLEETAH
+413 KNLEETAQS
-421 AVRSST
+421 VRSKT
-427 IEQTQAGALLA
+427 IEQTQAEALLA

-461 TEVSREALAQA
+461 TEVSREALSQA

-482 LRASLDET
+482 LRASLDEA
-490 ARAVLA
+490 ARGVLA

-501 EQDAAA
+501 EQDAAE
-507 HADTLRVSLDDAA
+507 
-520 RAVLA
+520 RAEA
-525 RTHQAEQDAA
+525 
-535 ARADTL
+535 L
-541 RASLDETAR
+541 RASLDEAAR
-550 AVLARTHQAEQ
+550 GVLAE
-561 DAAARADALRAS
+561 
-573 LDDAARAVLAQ
+573 
-584 TEREASAQ
+584 TEREAAAQ
-592 AQTLRSSLDEAIN
+592 ARTLRSSLDEAIN
-605 TAATAIESL
+605 TAATTIESL

-645 QFDELLAAQQQEMS
+645 QFDELLAAQQQEMG
-659 RKADQVIADRVR
+659 RKADQVIAERAQ
-671 QIEPALQESAQE
+671 QIEPALQASAQK
-683 ILDRAANELEQ
+683 ILDQAATELEQ
-694 KLTPRLEQ
+694 KLTPRLDQ
-702 VHRAVSELQQAE
+702 VQRAVSELQQAE
-714 QQAAH
+714 QKVAH
-719 TQSQFHEQARQA
+719 THSQFHEQARRA
-731 AERVGELQHSVHA
+731 AERVTELQHGVHA
-744 QVLEAAERVAQLQN
+744 QVREAAERVAQLQN

-803 VPAEVEKSVR
+803 VPAEIEKSVR
-813 ETAAKIEEEIQQR
+813 DTATKIEEEIQQR

-833 TYESLL
+833 TYEALL

-903 EIVSRERD
+903 EIVARERD
-911 RMSETAQMATAG
+911 KMSETAQMATAG

-929 RVTSE
+929 RVTAD
-934 SLRRFEQVSREALEK
+934 SLQRFEQVSRDALEK
-949 ARADMEFGREGSLLE
+949 AHADMEFGREGSLLE
-964 YQKTVDERM
+964 YQKTIDERM
-973 MQGVEQATVHLQSQ
+973 MLGVEQATVHLHSQ
-987 LGPLIEQWES
+987 LGPLLEEWES
-997 RREIE
+997 KRESE
-1002 KKEWMEQLK
+1002 KKLWMEQLK
-1011 KSNEEAIELYKTRLE
+1011 KTNDEAIELYKTRLE

-1085 GPEADDEFPPKK
+1085 GPEPDDEFPPKK